1 MRRNGKENLDLLKY
15 LFERPCQVKYQH
27 YAAGEGRDDKK
38 KKENIIQYIKTIWN
52 TCFAYY

>member
-1 MRRNGKENLDLLKY
+1 MRRNEKENLDLLKY